1 VADSTRVAGLL
12 LKALDSLEP
21 TERGEV
27 LEQLVGRALSPD
39 PALPLAGRSVVPGRR
54 ATQLEFSI
62 PLELAL
68 PATGQRTFPVRL
80 PERNHARLKA
90 WCEAHGFPM
99 SVVVRG
105 LLERFLDQQEDE

>member
-1 VADSTRVAGLL
+1 VADSTRVARLL
-12 LKALDSLEP
+12 LKALDNLEP
-21 TERGEV
+21 AERGEV
-27 LEQLVGRALSPD
+27 LEHLVGQALSPG
-39 PALPLAGRSVVPGRR
+39 PALPLAGRNVVPGR

-62 PLELAL
+62 PMELAL

-105 LLERFLDQQEDE
+105 LLERFLDQQEDA

>member
-1 VADSTRVAGLL
+1 VADSTRVARLL

-21 TERGEV
+21 AERSEV
-27 LEQLVGRALSPD
+27 LEHLVGQALSPD
-39 PALPLAGRSVVPGRR
+39 PALPLAGRSVVPGR
-54 ATQLEFSI
+54 ATEFEFSI
-62 PLELAL
+62 PMELAL

-105 LLERFLDQQEDE
+105 LLERFLDQQEDA